1 MSYNITITNHY
12 HEALLAFGTVINA
25 KDTRPV
31 KIDRT
36 LGNGYITVPGHGA
49 VNFTDVGDAN
59 IGGYSQKTW
68 GVLISYEGEEIVFR
82 YEGGGQLQV
91 TNNKYGQPEIS
102 GNGDFS
108 RIRLD
113 PFVIK

>member
-12 HEALLAFGTVINA
+12 HEALLAFGLVINA

-49 VNFTDVGDAN
+49 VNFTDVGEAN
-59 IGGYSQKTW
+59 IGGYSKKTW
-68 GVLISYEGEEIVFR
+68 GVLISYEGEEFVFR

-91 TNNKYGQPEIS
+91 TINKYGQAEMS

-113 PFVIK
+113 SFVVK